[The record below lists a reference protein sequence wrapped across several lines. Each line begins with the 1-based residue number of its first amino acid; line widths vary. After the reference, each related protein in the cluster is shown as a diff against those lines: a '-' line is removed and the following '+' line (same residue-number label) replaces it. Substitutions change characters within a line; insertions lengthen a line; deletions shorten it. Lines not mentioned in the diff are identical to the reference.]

1 MTLGL
6 SAQTYEVLEVQLD
19 AKIQP
24 IDGINTKWAEFSPV
38 LVGDDMYFTSSRQF
52 NQNNLGE
59 DNWEKIAYLNLF
71 KARVKWYEGKRSIKD
86 VNLLS
91 NKLNFGTHTGPASF
105 TANADTV
112 FFTRVIRLNDGG
124 EKVFRSQLYM
134 SVKKKNKWTK
144 IKKLPFCENSSS
156 YAYPSF
162 DQVSKRLYFSSN
174 RAGGKGQYDIYF
186 VKYKDGNWTE
196 PTNVE
201 AANTAGNETYPFV
214 INENLFFSS
223 DKPGGLGG
231 LDIYFSAPAP
241 ANFPITIAGL
251 NSSANDFGMSLLPDL
266 SAGYFSSDRNGND
279 DIFYCTISR
288 NVTMKNQLAGTFTFR
303 TLNTSA
309 SDLTVQIFNDE
320 GEFVYEQKTDESG
333 YFIFDN
339 IQIDSNYSVR
349 LDGVAPDEMTLQF
362 YDENGETIADFIL
375 NEEGSFKY
383 KKMFYDDQGILQ
395 FLPDEM
401 IDEPNGI
408 AHFSG
413 KLVIETDPQT
423 PLINKKVQLINKNEE
438 VLKTVFTDERGN
450 FNFDSL
456 DISESYFI
464 TIPDCQKDLLLY
476 IYTED
481 GEIYSQLKC
490 NTQDFFLYQRLSP
503 SLVNKLALLKETDE
517 GDFMLNRSE
526 IIGRFISNADGSSP
540 AETEVHVYN
549 DDGDYMGSTMT
560 DSLGYF
566 YFNNLSAES
575 SYKFTLDE
583 KSEQTLSLF
592 NRFGK
597 EVATIQKEE
606 NNFFIF
612 RPLGYI
618 SEGGLDVLQEE
629 NLSLDLNFAKNY
641 DAVILYFGS
650 DQAKP
655 KNGDVK
661 NLNELAE
668 ILKRYPELKLSINA
682 YTDATASDEYNFALS
697 KKRGKWI
704 VNYLISQGV
713 DASRLTVNAY
723 GETQLIDPENDAVN
737 RRAELRIYQ

>member
-303 TLNTSA
+303 NLNTSA

-375 NEEGSFKY
+375 NEEGAFKY

-423 PLINKKVQLINKNEE
+423 PLIKKKVQLINKNEE

-549 DDGDYMGSTMT
+549 DDGDYMGITMT

-597 EVATIQKEE
+597 EVATIQEEE

-612 RPLGYI
+612 RPLGCI
-618 SEGGLDVLQEE
+618 SDGGLDILQEE

-641 DAVILYFGS
+641 DAVTLYFGS

-661 NLNELAE
+661 KLNELAE

-682 YTDATASDEYNFALS
+682 YADATASDEYNFALS
-697 KKRGKWI
+697 KKRSKWI

-723 GETQLIDPENDAVN
+723 GETQLIDPENDAIN